1 MIPAYA
7 FTEFK
12 DGVAVVKDMNGDKVI
27 TPGLFANGTGDMIAA
42 GKTNPDYFGGLNNSI
57 RYKGWQLD
65 FLFQFVKQ
73 QGANIATTI
82 PGNQENFLSFLLNR
96 GFKPTTDY
104 QEAYV
109 SHYLKSDAVIS
120 DASYIRLKNV
130 SLSYQFSGGWLEK
143 AKLSNLRVFMLG
155 KNLFTHTNYLGIDP
169 ETQGYNLAVIKMVTL
184 GVQCS
189 F

>member
-1 MIPAYA
+1 
-7 FTEFK
+7 
-12 DGVAVVKDMNGDKVI
+12 
-27 TPGLFANGTGDMIAA
+27 
-42 GKTNPDYFGGLNNSI
+42 
-57 RYKGWQLD
+57 
-65 FLFQFVKQ
+65 
-73 QGANIATTI
+73 
-82 PGNQENFLSFLLNR
+82 
-96 GFKPTTDY
+96 
-104 QEAYV
+104 V